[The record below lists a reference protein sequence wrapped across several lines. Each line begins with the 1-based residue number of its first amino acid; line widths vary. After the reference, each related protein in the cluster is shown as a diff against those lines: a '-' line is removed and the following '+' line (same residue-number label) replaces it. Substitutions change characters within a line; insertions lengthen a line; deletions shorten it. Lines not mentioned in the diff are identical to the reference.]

1 MNVNIKEKYN
11 IDIENEILK
20 ELLIKIYNV
29 ILIKYI
35 V

>member
-11 IDIENEILK
+11 IDIENKILK

-29 ILIKYI
+29 ILIKDI
-35 V
+35 I

>member
-29 ILIKYI
+29 IFIKDI

>member
-11 IDIENEILK
+11 IDIENETLK

-29 ILIKYI
+29 ILINDI

>member
-20 ELLIKIYNV
+20 ELLIKNYNV
-29 ILIKYI
+29 IFIKDI

>member
-20 ELLIKIYNV
+20 ELLIKIYNM
-29 ILIKYI
+29 IFIKDI